1 MFISIWLLRSKILAL
16 YCPKVTSQYNGIE
29 SDLLNS
35 YRYHVRGRPILELTL
50 ALGRVSRSD
59 ETRRDD
65 AGLAPL
71 IVISTQVKYTTISS
85 LTGDVADHHPLL
97 PLMVI
102 LSYKQKSLS
111 PSSATISG

>member
-71 IVISTQVKYTTISS
+71 IVISTLI
-85 LTGDVADHHPLL
+85 GDVADHHPLL
-97 PLMVI
+97 PLIAI

-111 PSSATISG
+111 PLSATISG